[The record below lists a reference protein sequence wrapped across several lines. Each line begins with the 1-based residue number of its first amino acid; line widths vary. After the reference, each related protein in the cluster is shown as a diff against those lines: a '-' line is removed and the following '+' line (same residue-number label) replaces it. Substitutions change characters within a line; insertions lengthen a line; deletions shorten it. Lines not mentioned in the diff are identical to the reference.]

1 MTVGK
6 STEIDDPNLWELT
19 DTRPTAVEPAWD

>member
-1 MTVGK
+1 MMGK

-19 DTRPTAVEPAWD
+19 DTRPTAVEPAWY